1 MINQTRSNFPR
12 FGSAKRKGFSL
23 AELLV
28 GMAIIALLAA
38 VLIPAVTGQIAKSDA
53 TRTLQDIS
61 SMRTGVE
68 QFVADVRR
76 YPGKL
81 SHLTRAI
88 TVADRDVNGALYSA
102 NLVARWKGPYV
113 ARDTS
118 GAAGGFVTG
127 YGAVAVDSLV
137 RVIYQPGVNYVT
149 IRLAGITQPDF
160 DRMDVDIDGSVNALN
175 GVLRWVT
182 GAGSGVDTVKFL
194 ALPIQ

>member
-1 MINQTRSNFPR
+1 MHQIRSNR
-12 FGSAKRKGFSL
+12 ARTISVTRGGFSL

-53 TRTLQDIS
+53 TRTLQDIA

-88 TVADRDVNGALYSA
+88 TVADRDVNGVLYSA

-118 GAAGGFVTG
+118 GGGFITG

-149 IRLAGITQPDF
+149 VRLAGITQPDF

-182 GAGSGVDTVKFL
+182 GGGSGVDTVKFL

>member
-1 MINQTRSNFPR
+1 
-12 FGSAKRKGFSL
+12 
-23 AELLV
+23 
-28 GMAIIALLAA
+28 
-38 VLIPAVTGQIAKSDA
+38 
-53 TRTLQDIS
+53 
-61 SMRTGVE
+61 
-68 QFVADVRR
+68 VRR

-88 TVADRDVNGALYSA
+88 TVADRDVNGVLYSA

-149 IRLAGITQPDF
+149 IRLAGITQADF

>member
-1 MINQTRSNFPR
+1 MINQTRSNLPR
-12 FGSAKRKGFSL
+12 FVSAKRKGFSL

-88 TVADRDVNGALYSA
+88 TVADRDVNGVLYSA

-149 IRLAGITQPDF
+149 IRLAGITQADF

>member
-1 MINQTRSNFPR
+1 MINQTRSNLPR
-12 FGSAKRKGFSL
+12 FISAKRNGFSL

-88 TVADRDVNGALYSA
+88 TVADRDVNGVVYSA

-149 IRLAGITQPDF
+149 IRVAGITQADF

-182 GAGSGVDTVKFL
+182 GGGSGVDTVKFL

>member
-1 MINQTRSNFPR
+1 MIMQRCNIRQGATTPDRR
-12 FGSAKRKGFSL
+12 GFSL
-23 AELLV
+23 PELLV

-38 VLIPAVTGQIAKSDA
+38 VLIPAVTGQISKSDA

-81 SHLTRAI
+81 SHLTRTI
-88 TVADRDVNGALYSA
+88 TAADRDVNGVLYSA

-118 GAAGGFVTG
+118 GGGFITG
-127 YGAVAVDSLV
+127 YGAFAVDSLV

-149 IRLAGITQPDF
+149 IRIAGITQPDF
-160 DRMDVDIDGSVNALN
+160 DRMDVDIDGTPSAVN

-182 GAGSGVDTVKFL
+182 GGGSGVDTVKFL

>member
-1 MINQTRSNFPR
+1 MINQTRSNLPR
-12 FGSAKRKGFSL
+12 FVSAKRKGFSL

-88 TVADRDVNGALYSA
+88 TVADRDVNGVLYSA

-149 IRLAGITQPDF
+149 IRLAGITQADF

-182 GAGSGVDTVKFL
+182 GAASGVDTVKFL

>member
-1 MINQTRSNFPR
+1 MINQTRSNLPR
-12 FGSAKRKGFSL
+12 FVSAKRKGFSL

-88 TVADRDVNGALYSA
+88 TVADRDVNGVLYST
-102 NLVARWKGPYV
+102 NLVARWKGPYG
-113 ARDTS
+113 ARDKA
-118 GAAGGFVTG
+118 GAARGV
-127 YGAVAVDSLV
+127 VAGHCALAAGP
-137 RVIYQPGVNYVT
+137 PGQGT
-149 IRLAGITQPDF
+149 
-160 DRMDVDIDGSVNALN
+160 
-175 GVLRWVT
+175 
-182 GAGSGVDTVKFL
+182 
-194 ALPIQ
+194 